1 MRILI
6 TGGTGFIGRALC
18 QHLAHKNHQITVLS
32 RRPNAVK
39 AICGKDIGTLS
50 SLDLYDENTSFDVII
65 NLAGEPIMEH
75 RWSSAYKRTLWQS
88 RVELTRQLVHKI
100 ERANYKPRVLISG
113 SAIGIYGQHFDQ
125 PVDETTPITGGFS
138 HALCKAWEDE
148 ALRAETQGVRVAIV
162 RTGLVIGK
170 DGGFLS
176 KMLLPF
182 KLGLG
187 GPIGDGTQWMSWIH
201 LEDEIALIEFLIDHA
216 EARGAFNATAPLPVT
231 NAIFTKA
238 LANRLHR
245 PAIIASPKWLLN
257 LLLGERSSLLIE
269 SQRVLPKRA
278 SDLGFT
284 FKFRTLEDALSAT
297 L

>member
-1 MRILI
+1 
-6 TGGTGFIGRALC
+6 
-18 QHLAHKNHQITVLS
+18 
-32 RRPNAVK
+32 
-39 AICGKDIGTLS
+39 
-50 SLDLYDENTSFDVII
+50 
-65 NLAGEPIMEH
+65 
-75 RWSSAYKRTLWQS
+75 
-88 RVELTRQLVHKI
+88 
-100 ERANYKPRVLISG
+100 
-113 SAIGIYGQHFDQ
+113 
-125 PVDETTPITGGFS
+125 
-138 HALCKAWEDE
+138 
-148 ALRAETQGVRVAIV
+148 
-162 RTGLVIGK
+162 
-170 DGGFLS
+170 
-176 KMLLPF
+176 MLLPF

-231 NAIFTKA
+231 NALFTKA
-238 LANRLHR
+238 LAKRLHR